1 MPNEVSGY
9 LEQLLQHDLIVV
21 VACLFAVSYCCIW
34 LSFLSCFPGL
44 LGRRML
50 LDCVYEPVNDWGA
63 VALT

>member
-1 MPNEVSGY
+1 MPNEVSGL
-9 LEQLLQHDLIVV
+9 LERLLQHDLIVV
-21 VACLFAVSYCCIW
+21 VACLFAVSYCFIW
-34 LSFLSCFPGL
+34 LSFLSCFLGL